1 MTDFRYVLSLGDDA
15 LIAAQRMTQ
24 WCASAPE
31 LEEDVAL
38 ANIALDLL
46 GQARALLSHAGALE
60 GAGRDEDALA
70 FLRDAREFGNVQL
83 VELPNG
89 DFAVTIAKLLF
100 FSAYQELLYDGL
112 LRSRDSVLTGI
123 AGKAVKECAYHV
135 DHAVSWTLRLGDGT
149 AESHARMSRA
159 VEAVW
164 PYTHALFIADA
175 AAAEQAAC
183 GAGVDPAMLRAPWLD
198 RVRPVLAEAGLAV
211 PEGTWLPL
219 HGRRGEHTESFGML
233 LTEMQA
239 LHRGHPGASW

>member
-1 MTDFRYVLSLGDDA
+1 VTGSGYLLSLGDDA

-31 LEEDVAL
+31 LEEDIAL

-46 GQARALLSHAGALE
+46 GQARALLSYAGARE

-70 FLRDAREFGNVQL
+70 FLRDPEEFGNVQL

-100 FSAYQELLYDGL
+100 FSVYQELLYDGL
-112 LRSRDSVLTGI
+112 LRSRDSALAGI

-135 DHAVSWTLRLGDGT
+135 DHAVCWTLRLGDGT
-149 AESHARMSRA
+149 AQSHARMSRA
-159 VEAVW
+159 VDIIW

-175 AAAEQAAC
+175 ATAAQAAC
-183 GAGVDPAMLRAPWLD
+183 GVGVDPATLRAPWLD
-198 RVRPVLAEAGLAV
+198 RVRPVFTEAGLDL
-211 PEGTWLPL
+211 PEGDWVPL
-219 HGRRGEHTESFGML
+219 HGRRGEHTESFGLL
-233 LTEMQA
+233 LTQMQA
-239 LHRGHPGASW
+239 LHRAYPGARW

>member
-1 MTDFRYVLSLGDDA
+1 MTKFRYVLSLGDDA

-31 LEEDVAL
+31 LEEDIAL

-46 GQARALLSHAGALE
+46 GQARALLSYAGALE
-60 GAGRDEDALA
+60 GADRDEDALA
-70 FLRDAREFGNVQL
+70 FLREAKEFGNVQL

-100 FSAYQELLYDGL
+100 FSTYQELLYQGL
-112 LRSRDSVLTGI
+112 VRSRDSVLTGI

-135 DHAVSWTLRLGDGT
+135 DHAESWTLRLGDGT
-149 AESHARMSRA
+149 AHSRARMSSA
-159 VEAVW
+159 VDMVW

-175 AAAEQAAC
+175 TAAAQARC
-183 GAGVDPAMLRAPWLD
+183 GVGVDPVMLREPWLD
-198 RVRPVLAEAGLAV
+198 RVQPVLKEAGLAV
-211 PEGTWLPL
+211 PEDTWVPL
-219 HGRRGEHTESFGML
+219 HGRRWDHTESFGLL

-239 LHRGHPGASW
+239 LHRAHPGALW